1 MSEVKAALEEAS
13 WDEGMVQLLAV
24 KAEQARHYVLA
35 SNSISAAE
43 GAYQALRKKGL
54 AAVSKK
60 VNICVWIL
68 VKSAACLTFACQ
80 TSQRPG
86 CCRHPV

>member
-13 WDEGMVQLLAV
+13 WDEGILWLLAL
-24 KAEQARHYVLA
+24 KAEQAREQIPPEI
-35 SNSISAAE
+35 NRPAAE

-60 VNICVWIL
+60 VRRRY
-68 VKSAACLTFACQ
+68 K
-80 TSQRPG
+80 
-86 CCRHPV
+86 